1 MNHLYAL
8 LVGIDCYLPN
18 KLPDGASYRSLK
30 GCVRDINHVEAFL
43 KRQFNLPSE
52 QIYKLTASNVDD
64 SGEPSEPPSKWPT
77 YENIVKMFQEVTL
90 IAQSSDQ
97 VYIHYSG
104 HGGRAVTIYPELK
117 REKGFDETLV
127 PLDIG
132 QPTSRYLRDLELA
145 ALLQK
150 MVSKGLVVTVVLD
163 SCHSGGAT
171 RAGDSDIRGADTNTV
186 DTTPRPT
193 ESLVASAS
201 ELVNIWQNL
210 TGGTRNAVASSGML
224 PDIKDYVLLAACRPL
239 ESAYEYAFNGKER
252 NGALTYWL
260 LDSLQN
266 RSLDLTY
273 NELYSR
279 INAKIHSQ
287 FQQQTPMLLG
297 EGNRL
302 VFGNSYESLQY
313 TATVMQ
319 VDATS
324 HPVRV
329 QLNAGIAQGVEEGS
343 VFAIYPRE
351 IKNITQEDKHLA
363 IAEVIEVGVTDAWAE
378 IIKILVP
385 EEIEPGANAV
395 IIGAPVDLIRGIRLV
410 ECTKE
415 NTKLEDLPPK
425 EINQQ
430 AALQAVAM
438 ALSRPPEAI
447 AISNQGWVKLV
458 AEQEVADY
466 QVSINKFGEYEI
478 CEPTGKP
485 LPNLRPPLKVGE
497 ADAPALLV
505 KRLVHLTKYKAT
517 EELDNFGTTLTK
529 KLVVEL
535 VGKQANYRRNRQP
548 SPQPF
553 DDKINPSVQAGE
565 TVFLRIRNE
574 SSQVLN
580 VVVLVL
586 SSDWSISQLDILGDK
601 ANFVPFDPGQEECI
615 PLKMS
620 LPSEYQEG
628 TDIFKVFA
636 TVGQANFRWLELPS
650 LDQPIPSTSTRGLK
664 APRNQLEELLAA
676 VGADDQPSTS
686 RNVQVIA
693 DPSRGWTTKQVA
705 VRVIMRRF

>member
-1 MNHLYAL
+1 MDYLYAL
-8 LVGIDCYLPN
+8 LIGIDCYLPN
-18 KLPDGASYRSLK
+18 KLPDGASYRSLS

-43 KRQFNLPSE
+43 KRQFSLSSE

-64 SGEPSEPPSKWPT
+64 SPLPSEPPEMWPT
-77 YENIVKMFQEVTL
+77 YENIVKKFKELTE
-90 IAQSSDQ
+90 IAQPKDQ

-104 HGGRAVTIYPELK
+104 HGGRAATIYPELK
-117 REKGFDETLV
+117 REKGSDETLV

-132 QPTSRYLRDLELA
+132 KPTSRYLRDLELA

-186 DTTPRPT
+186 DTTLRPT

-201 ELVNIWQNL
+201 ELVKTWQNL
-210 TGGTRNAVASSGML
+210 TGGTRNATAVGGML
-224 PDIKDYVLLAACRPL
+224 PDVKDYVLLAACRPS
-239 ESAYEYAFNGKER
+239 ESAIEYPFNGKER

-266 RSLDLTY
+266 RTLDLTY

-302 VFGNSYESLQY
+302 VLGNNYESLQY
-313 TATVMQ
+313 AVTVMQ
-319 VDATS
+319 VNATS

-343 VFAIYPRE
+343 LFAIYPRQ
-351 IKNITQEDKHLA
+351 IKDITQEDKHSA
-363 IAEVIEVGVTDAWAE
+363 IAEVTEIGITDAWAE
-378 IIKILVP
+378 VIKTVRAG
-385 EEIEPGANAV
+385 EIEQGASAV
-395 IIGAPVDLIRGIRLV
+395 MLSAPVDLIRGIRLV
-410 ECTKE
+410 ECTRE
-415 NTKLEDLPPK
+415 NTKFEDLPPK
-425 EINQQ
+425 EINQS
-430 AALQAVAM
+430 AALQAVA
-438 ALSRPPEAI
+438 I
-447 AISNQGWVKLV
+447 AATQNGWVKLV
-458 AEQEVADY
+458 GNKEVADY
-466 QVSINKFGEYEI
+466 QVSINKLGEYEI

-485 LPNLRPPLKVGE
+485 FPNLRPPLKVGE
-497 ADAPALLV
+497 TDAPDKLV

-517 EELDNFGTTLTK
+517 EELDNFGTPLTK

-535 VGKQANYRRNRQP
+535 VGKQANYRRTRQP

-553 DDKINPSVQAGE
+553 DEPSNPSVLAGE
-565 TVFLRIRNE
+565 TIFLRIRNE

-580 VVVLVL
+580 VVVLAL
-586 SSDWSISQLDILGDK
+586 SSDWSISQLNILGDN
-601 ANFVPFDPGQEECI
+601 ANFVPFDPEQEECI

-620 LPSEYQEG
+620 LPEGYREG
-628 TDIFKVFA
+628 TDIFKVFV
-636 TVGQANFRWLELPS
+636 TVEQANFRWLELPS
-650 LDQPIPSTSTRGLK
+650 LDQAIPPSSTRGLK

-676 VGADDQPSTS
+676 VGADDEPSTS
-686 RNVQVIA
+686 RNVQVVA
-693 DPSRGWTTKQVA
+693 DPSRGWTTKQVTLK
-705 VRVIMRRF
+705 VIAN

>member
-1 MNHLYAL
+1 MNYLYAL
-8 LVGIDCYLPN
+8 LIGIDCYLPN
-18 KLPDGASYRSLK
+18 KLPDGASYKSLK

-52 QIYKLTASNVDD
+52 RIYKLTASNVDG
-64 SGEPSEPPSKWPT
+64 SGEPSESPSNWPT
-77 YENIVKMFQEVTL
+77 YENIVEQFKELTSK
-90 IAQSSDQ
+90 AQPNDQ

-104 HGGRAVTIYPELK
+104 HGGRAGTIYPELK
-117 REKGFDETLV
+117 QEKGFDETLV

-132 QPTSRYLRDLELA
+132 IPTSRYLRDLELA
-145 ALLQK
+145 ALLQR

-186 DTTPRPT
+186 DTTLRPT
-193 ESLVASAS
+193 ESLVASAE
-201 ELVNIWQNL
+201 ELVKTWRDL
-210 TGGTRNAVASSGML
+210 TGGTRSAAVVGGML
-224 PDIKDYVLLAACRPL
+224 PEVKDYVLLAACRPS
-239 ESAYEYAFNGKER
+239 EYAYEYAFNGKER

-273 NELYSR
+273 KELYSR

-297 EGNRL
+297 EDNRL
-302 VFGNSYESLQY
+302 VLGSSYESQQY
-313 TATVMQ
+313 AVTVMQ
-319 VDATS
+319 VDAANNS
-324 HPVRV
+324 VRV
-329 QLNAGIAQGVEEGS
+329 KLNAGIAQGVEEGS

-351 IKNITQEDKHLA
+351 IKDITQEDKHLA
-363 IAEVIEVGVTDAWAE
+363 IAEVTEIGVTDAWAE
-378 IIKILVP
+378 VIKTLRTG
-385 EEIEPGANAV
+385 EIEPGASAV
-395 IIGAPVDLIRGIRLV
+395 MLSAPVDLIRGIRLV
-410 ECTKE
+410 ECTPE

-430 AALQAVAM
+430 AALQAVA
-438 ALSRPPEAI
+438 I
-447 AISNQGWVKLV
+447 AASGNGWVKLV
-458 AEQEVADY
+458 AGEEAADY
-466 QVSINKFGEYEI
+466 QVSINKLGEYEI

-485 LPNLRPPLKVGE
+485 FPNLRPPLKVGE
-497 ADAPALLV
+497 SQAPGKLV

-535 VGKQANYRRNRQP
+535 VGKQANYRRTRQP

-553 DDKINPSVQAGE
+553 DDKNNPSVQAGE

-574 SSQVLN
+574 FSQVLN
-580 VVVLVL
+580 VVVLAL
-586 SSDWSISQLDILGDK
+586 SSDWSISQLNILGDN
-601 ANFVPFDPGQEECI
+601 AHFVPFDPGQEEYI

-620 LPSEYQEG
+620 LPEGYQEG

-636 TVGQANFRWLELPS
+636 TVGQANFRWVELPS
-650 LDQPIPSTSTRGLK
+650 LDQPIPPSSTRGLK

-676 VGADDQPSTS
+676 VGADDEPSTS
-686 RNVQVIA
+686 RNVQVVA
-693 DPSRGWTTKQVA
+693 DPSRGWTTKQVT
-705 VRVIMRRF
+705 VKVIAT

>member
-1 MNHLYAL
+1 MSSLYAL

-52 QIYKLTASNVDD
+52 QIYQLTASNVDD

-77 YENIVKMFQEVTL
+77 YENIVKMFQDVTSK
-90 IAQSSDQ
+90 AQRGDQ

-117 REKGFDETLV
+117 REKGFDEALV

-132 QPTSRYLRDLELA
+132 IPTSRYLRDLELA
-145 ALLQK
+145 ALLQS

-201 ELVNIWQNL
+201 ELVNTWQNL
-210 TGGTRNAVASSGML
+210 TGGTRNAAAISGML
-224 PDIKDYVLLAACRPL
+224 PEVKDYVLLAACRPS
-239 ESAYEYAFNGKER
+239 EYAYEYAFKGFER

-266 RSLDLTY
+266 SSPDLTY

-302 VFGNSYESLQY
+302 VFGNNYESLQY
-313 TATVMQ
+313 TVTVMQ
-319 VDATS
+319 VDATF

-329 QLNAGIAQGVEEGS
+329 KLNAGIAQGVEEGS
-343 VFAIYPRE
+343 LFAIYPRE
-351 IKNITQEDKHLA
+351 IKDITQEDKHLA
-363 IAEVIEVGVTDAWAE
+363 IAEVTEIGVTDAWTE
-378 IIKILVP
+378 VIKTRLP
-385 EEIEPGANAV
+385 GEIEPGASAV
-395 IIGAPVDLIRGIRLV
+395 MLSAPVDLMRGIRLV

-415 NTKLEDLPPK
+415 NTKLENLPPK

-430 AALQAVAM
+430 AALQAVAV
-438 ALSRPPEAI
+438 AFGTARSAI
-447 AISNQGWVKLV
+447 ATSRNGWVKLV
-458 AEQEVADY
+458 TEQEVADY
-466 QVSINKFGEYEI
+466 QVSINKLGEYEI
-478 CEPTGKP
+478 CEPTGQP

-497 ADAPALLV
+497 ADAATQLV

-517 EELDNFGTTLTK
+517 EKLDNFGTTLTK

-553 DDKINPSVQAGE
+553 ADLSHPSVQAGE

-580 VVVLVL
+580 VVVLAL
-586 SSDWSISQLDILGDK
+586 SSDWSISQLDILGDN
-601 ANFVPFDPGQEECI
+601 ANFVPFDPGLEECI

-620 LPSEYQEG
+620 LPSGYQEG

-650 LDQPIPSTSTRGLK
+650 LDQPIPPSSTRGLI
-664 APRNQLEELLAA
+664 APRNHLEELLAA

-686 RNVQVIA
+686 RNVQVVA
-693 DPSRGWTTKQVA
+693 DPNHGWTTKQVTLK
-705 VRVIMRRF
+705 VIAT

>member
-1 MNHLYAL
+1 MNYLYAL
-8 LVGIDCYLPN
+8 LIGIDCYLPN
-18 KLPDGASYRSLK
+18 ELPDGASYRSLK

-52 QIYKLTASNVDD
+52 QIYKLTASNVDG
-64 SGEPSEPPSKWPT
+64 SPVPSESPSNWPT
-77 YENIVKMFQEVTL
+77 YENIVRMFQELTL
-90 IAQSSDQ
+90 KAQSGDQ

-104 HGGRAVTIYPELK
+104 HGGRAATIYQEIK
-117 REKGFDETLV
+117 REKGSDETLV

-132 QPTSRYLRDLELA
+132 KPTSRYLRDLELA
-145 ALLQK
+145 ALLQR
-150 MVSKGLVVTVVLD
+150 MVSKGLVITVVLD

-186 DTTPRPT
+186 DTTRRPT

-201 ELVNIWQNL
+201 ELVKTWQNL
-210 TGGTRNAVASSGML
+210 TGRTRNATAVGGML
-224 PDIKDYVLLAACRPL
+224 PDVKDYVLLAACRPS
-239 ESAYEYAFNGKER
+239 EYAYEYAFNGKER

-266 RSLDLTY
+266 RSLNLTY

-302 VFGNSYESLQY
+302 VFGNNYESLQY
-313 TATVMQ
+313 AVTVMQ
-319 VDATS
+319 VNVANN
-324 HPVRV
+324 PVRLK
-329 QLNAGIAQGVEEGS
+329 LNAGIVQGVEEGS
-343 VFAIYPRE
+343 QFAIYPRG
-351 IKNITQEDKHLA
+351 IKDITQEDNYLA
-363 IAEVIEVGVTDAWAE
+363 VAKITEIDVTDVWAEVIKTLCTG
-378 IIKILVP
+378 
-385 EEIEPGANAV
+385 EIEPGASAV
-395 IIGAPVDLIRGIRLV
+395 MLSAPVDLIRGIRLV
-410 ECTKE
+410 ECTPE

-430 AALQAVAM
+430 VALQAVAD
-438 ALSRPPEAI
+438 ALAG
-447 AISNQGWVKLV
+447 NGWVKLV
-458 AEQEVADY
+458 AGEEVADY
-466 QVSINKFGEYEI
+466 QVSINKHSEYEI
-478 CEPTGKP
+478 CEPTGQP
-485 LPNLRPPLKVGE
+485 FPNLRPPLKVGE
-497 ADAPALLV
+497 TDAPAKLV

-535 VGKQANYRRNRQP
+535 VGKQANYRRTRQP

-553 DDKINPSVQAGE
+553 NDPSNPSVQAGG
-565 TVFLRIRNE
+565 TIFLRIRNE
-574 SSQVLN
+574 FSQVLN
-580 VVVLVL
+580 VVVLAL
-586 SSDWSISQLDILGDK
+586 SSDWSISLLDILGDN

-620 LPSEYQEG
+620 LPKGYQEG
-628 TDIFKVFA
+628 TDIFKVFV

-650 LDQPIPSTSTRGLK
+650 LDQPIPPSATRGLNS
-664 APRNQLEELLAA
+664 PRNQLEELLAA

-686 RNVQVIA
+686 RNVQVVA
-693 DPSRGWTTKQVA
+693 DPSRGWTTKQVT
-705 VRVIMRRF
+705 VKVIAT